1 MTDTISDMLTRIR
14 NASRALLPEVTI
26 PHSKMKESIA
36 RVLKREGYVVEVSV
50 DGVKAT
56 KAIKIKLKYNG
67 RKSIIE
73 GVRRIS
79 SPGLR
84 RYTGSQDVPRVRA
97 GMGTSILSTSEGIMT
112 GVQARKKN
120 VGGELLCEIW

>member
-1 MTDTISDMLTRIR
+1 MTDSISDLLTRIR
-14 NASRALLPEVTI
+14 NAGRAMLPEVSI

-36 RVLKREGYVVEVSV
+36 KVLKREGYVADVSV

-56 KAIKIKLKYNG
+56 KVIKIKLKYQG
-67 RKSIIE
+67 RKATIE
-73 GVRRIS
+73 GLRRIS

-97 GMGTSILSTSEGIMT
+97 GMG
-112 GVQARKKN
+112 
-120 VGGELLCEIW
+120 

>member
-1 MTDTISDMLTRIR
+1 MTDSISDLLTRIR
-14 NASRALLPEVTI
+14 NAGRAMLPEVSI
-26 PHSKMKESIA
+26 PHSKMKENIA
-36 RVLKREGYVVEVSV
+36 KVLKREGYVADVSV

-56 KAIKIKLKYNG
+56 KVIKIKLKYQG
-67 RKSIIE
+67 RKATIE
-73 GVRRIS
+73 GLRRIS

-97 GMGTSILSTSEGIMT
+97 GMGISILSTSEGIMT
-112 GVQARKKN
+112 GAQARKKN